1 MPGVAQ
7 LPTPPAGCR
16 DGNGV
21 SGRAKLVVR
30 ASFCNRLHSV
40 NLRTFRAG
48 RSGQSVPEHIGVAGL
63 SPQGQQNATRGLTLR
78 RLSAGQRMRAK
89 STTPTAP
96 DDPPSSRRR
105 EASLLPSKPQRPSHL
120 ANFLIF
126 LVENLLSASFFPR
139 ALGSVLSALA
149 PTCVQCAEGQ
159 HAKSVENRFARH
171 EKFDYLTLLE
181 LLKVAPSCRCAR
193 RSRHPRGMPLRG
205 GTE

>member
-1 MPGVAQ
+1 MQ
-7 LPTPPAGCR
+7 
-16 DGNGV
+16 
-21 SGRAKLVVR
+21 GRW
-30 ASFCNRLHSV
+30 
-40 NLRTFRAG
+40 
-48 RSGQSVPEHIGVAGL
+48 
-63 SPQGQQNATRGLTLR
+63 
-78 RLSAGQRMRAK
+78 K
-89 STTPTAP
+89 STTPTSP

-120 ANFLIF
+120 ANFLMF

-205 GTE
+205 GTDWGSGGTESPSAPAAKKHGLRRSRQQGGSQSDSSPPALAPPRLELVMGGAAEVVPSSAGTRLALTRRLTHAVAGPL